1 MERIEEMK
9 GMRIMIDSINF
20 IMKNVEELDF
30 KHICKQTND
39 KINHYIKRNY
49 NTNYQNSCYSLKY
62 KDINFKYNSNLKVVT
77 IVTNVHKVL
86 NKTNITAS
94 DLNEYEG
101 RVHQAVREVLN
112 TNDFKLDLSRIDY
125 CIDIP
130 LKEEEMK
137 IYLFLLKYNKNRFK
151 YMKKHKEY
159 ATSVYIKTK
168 RGKRNLNIY
177 KRGAKTGKQEDENIL
192 RIELQCKPKL
202 VKSELEKYGI
212 IRELSN
218 YWSEQAME
226 EYYFDFLS
234 DYFYEGDYYTRD
246 FADKIIDKS
255 DNTEMSKEKLKKFL
269 EDVENNTLAG
279 LISNRKYSPQVIRN
293 RIKKLNK
300 LKINPIPIPRLIVE
314 SRKIEHLENLLTR
327 ARRIAN
333 ENYFDK
339 K

>member
-1 MERIEEMK
+1 MK
-9 GMRIMIDSINF
+9 GMRIMFDSINF
-20 IMKNVEELDF
+20 IIRDVEWIDF
-30 KHICKQTND
+30 KNICKRIQGKIKPYT
-39 KINHYIKRNY
+39 KINK
-49 NTNYQNSCYSLKY
+49 NTGYKNSCYSFNY
-62 KDINFKYNSNLKVVT
+62 KGITFKYNFSFKL
-77 IVTNVHKVL
+77 IIIITNAHEVL
-86 NKTNITAS
+86 NKSYITES

-101 RVHQAVREVLN
+101 RVYQTVSEVLN
-112 TNDFKLDLSRIDY
+112 TNNFNLELSRVDY
-125 CIDIP
+125 CIDVP

-202 VKSELEKYGI
+202 VKSELEKYGTT
-212 IRELSN
+212 RELIN
-218 YWSEQAME
+218 YWTKQAME
-226 EYYFDFLS
+226 EYYFDVLS

-246 FADKIIDKS
+246 LAYKIINES
-255 DNTEMSKEKLKKFL
+255 NHTEKNK
-269 EDVENNTLAG
+269 
-279 LISNRKYSPQVIRN
+279 
-293 RIKKLNK
+293 NK
-300 LKINPIPIPRLIVE
+300 LKIFLREVEKNGLASLIADKKYNPIVIENRIQKLNELSINPIPIPRFIVG
-314 SRKIEHLENLLTR
+314 SNHLENLLTR